1 MRVWAE
7 WFSVQTIVQ
16 NFQDGNNQVLQ
27 IDSREHKIPEP
38 AIRMQEHVEKK
49 HWLFVRTG
57 GTQSV
62 VERSKIQFEA
72 GF

>member
-1 MRVWAE
+1 
-7 WFSVQTIVQ
+7 
-16 NFQDGNNQVLQ
+16 
-27 IDSREHKIPEP
+27 
-38 AIRMQEHVEKK
+38 MQEHVEKK